1 MIRLF
6 PIIFILLWSSAFIT
20 TKPIVDNS
28 SPFAALCFRFFLV
41 SVGFFL
47 FAIYRK
53 YKIITSKKNL
63 INSVLSGVLF
73 HGIYLGGVFF
83 SVSKGLPT
91 GITALI
97 VTLQPILTNILAGP
111 FLNEIVTWRQ
121 WTGVLLGFLGAIIVL
136 GFDIGFNLPAIGVLA
151 ACISL
156 ISVTAATLWQKKISN
171 NLPLPV
177 SNMYQAIGGFLFHAL
192 IILFF
197 ENPFID
203 FNKTFMVAISHQIF
217 LVSFGAFSILMYLL
231 HRGSASKTVTLF
243 FLVPPTSAL
252 MAWIFLNEHLNTID
266 IFGFSVATLGVYI
279 ATRQKN

>member
-1 MIRLF
+1 M
-6 PIIFILLWSSAFIT
+6 LLY
-20 TKPIVDNS
+20 VLD
-28 SPFAALCFRFFLV
+28 
-41 SVGFFL
+41 FFL
-47 FAIYRK
+47 FLLVFFYLLFIESIK
-53 YKIITSKKNL
+53 LLLQKKNL